1 MKKII
6 FSILFSI
13 VLLCFYINNSL
24 CTVEEKNFSVKG
36 NDKVE
41 FVAKIKNC
49 GATSDYIYKLYL
61 IPKNGKLN
69 FFNKA
74 IFEAE
79 DYLPIIKWHKNHF
92 IIETNS
98 TRVHSFTNFKWID
111 NNEYLIQLKS
121 P

>member
-1 MKKII
+1 MKKVTLG
-6 FSILFSI
+6 ILLLI
-13 VLLCFYINNSL
+13 VLLYVYFNNFL
-24 CTVEEKNFSVKG
+24 CSVEERTFSVTG
-36 NDKVE
+36 NDKVK
-41 FVAKIKNC
+41 FIAKIKNC
-49 GATSDYIYKLYL
+49 GATSSYLCKLYI
-61 IPKNGKLN
+61 IPKNGELN

-74 IFEAE
+74 IFEGE
-79 DYLPIIKWHKNHF
+79 DYLPIIKWQNNHF